1 MKPAIYSALI
11 ALASAPAAWAMGV
24 TPANEKAD
32 LPSAQSMA
40 PATLHWPPPSPSSIP
55 LGISRATMHTE
66 SQQHGKSY
74 FEAVPAGN
82 ERLDDEGAPLRSD
95 RFRWNQP

>member
-1 MKPAIYSALI
+1 
-11 ALASAPAAWAMGV
+11 
-24 TPANEKAD
+24 
-32 LPSAQSMA
+32 
-40 PATLHWPPPSPSSIP
+40 